1 MLRVGLLGVFRVET
15 VDSRIWSALGPAGR
29 GLASFLFTYPDRPHR
44 RERLAD
50 LFWPDLD
57 SECARRALNSAIWR
71 LRKLLAAHP
80 ESDEGLRTIG
90 PDIVLKTAPW
100 LDIDAAALQS
110 AAMTVLNEP
119 AALSEPRTLNRVVA
133 ALHRYKGPFLD
144 GDDGSWILEERER
157 LHSLFVQTTMLTVCR
172 LGAVGRYHDAV
183 DLARRA
189 LRFDPY
195 REELVRYLLML
206 LVLDE
211 RRCEAIQ
218 YFQSWTN
225 ALKAELGITPLPAT
239 RKLLDEIKGLDTIE
253 GFTGLRERIAARVPW
268 RPGEPADL
276 PMEH

>member
-1 MLRVGLLGVFRVET
+1 MLTVGLLGVFRVET

-44 RERLAD
+44 RERVAD

-57 SECARRALNSAIWR
+57 SECARRALNSATWR

-80 ESDEGLRTIG
+80 ESDESLRTIG

-110 AAMTVLNEP
+110 AAMIVLNEP
-119 AALSEPRTLNRVVA
+119 AALSEPQTLNRAVA
-133 ALHRYKGPFLD
+133 ALQRYEGPFLD
-144 GDDGSWILEERER
+144 GDDGDWILEERER
-157 LHSLFVQTTMLTVCR
+157 LHSLFMQTTMLTVCR
-172 LGAVGRYHDAV
+172 LGAVERYHDAV

-206 LVLDE
+206 LALDE
-211 RRCEAIQ
+211 RRCEAVQ
-218 YFQSWTN
+218 YFHAWSK
-225 ALKAELGITPLPAT
+225 ALKAELDVTPLPAT
-239 RKLLDEIKGLDTIE
+239 RKLLEEIKALDGAE
-253 GFTGLRERIAARVPW
+253 GFLVLRQRVAGRAPWRTDEQSGLRVA
-268 RPGEPADL
+268 
-276 PMEH
+276 